1 MTVSKKLNDFN
12 LDNDAKDNLIVPTS
26 KIASNFVPIVGPVLA
41 EIVGMLIPNQRQDR
55 IADFLKHLQA
65 IISEDD
71 LERIKTLPER
81 MEILEEGMLQAGL
94 TPHRDRIPR
103 IAQITAKGI
112 TQDEIDRD
120 RISLL
125 LETVKQVNTTDLIL
139 LTSYE
144 LLRQNPYGNN
154 AELEKFQKKHETI
167 LIVNGEDYLK
177 RQEKINF
184 LKRYETH
191 LVSLGL
197 LGKIDAPRLDTIWG
211 IDTFK
216 EIKKHLESIHKA
228 LKSEYI
234 IRITTLGT
242 ELLEYITDPRDRLE
256 TI

>member
-94 TPHRDRIPR
+94 TPHKDRIPR
-103 IAQITAKGI
+103 IAQITARGI

-120 RISLL
+120 KISLL
-125 LETVKQVNTTDLIL
+125 LETIKNISTTDLTL
-139 LTSYE
+139 LIYHK
-144 LLRQNPYGNN
+144 LLN
-154 AELEKFQKKHETI
+154 EKRHTCGEHTAFEDFQKKHAN
-167 LIVNGEDYLK
+167 LFMADYSEK
-177 RQEKINF
+177 QEKMDF
-184 LKRYETH
+184 LKRYEQH
-191 LVSLGL
+191 LISLGL
-197 LGKIDAPRLDTIWG
+197 LENIMPSNIDASSRSERALRE
-211 IDTFK
+211 IDHKINTMLAALQSK
-216 EIKKHLESIHKA
+216 GEIK
-228 LKSEYI
+228 
-234 IRITTLGT
+234 ITTLGK
-242 ELLEYITDPRDRLE
+242 ELLEYIGEQTN
-256 TI
+256 